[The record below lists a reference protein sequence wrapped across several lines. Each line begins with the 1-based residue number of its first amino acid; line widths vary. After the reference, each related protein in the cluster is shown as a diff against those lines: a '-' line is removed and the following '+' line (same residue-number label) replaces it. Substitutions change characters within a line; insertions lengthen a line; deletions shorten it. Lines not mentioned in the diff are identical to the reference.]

1 MGVIL
6 SFVISFA
13 FSFVGTIPPGTLNL
27 SIIQLGLDKKI
38 RTAWRFGIAASIV
51 EYPYAWLAVKFEYL
65 ITSSPLITE
74 NIQLITA
81 IVMLTVGVLTLWT
94 ANKPSEL
101 GEKFKDS
108 GFRRGILLGIL
119 NPLALP
125 FWVGT
130 TAYLRGQ
137 HWIDLSTTLNLHAYL
152 LGASLGALAVFMLF
166 AYLAQRII
174 SEFQQGDRVKKI
186 PGYILLALGSYAF
199 VRYLVLSFL

>member
-1 MGVIL
+1 MSAITAFLLSL
-6 SFVISFA
+6 SFSFI
-13 FSFVGTIPPGTLNL
+13 GTIPPGTLNL

-38 RTAWRFGIAASIV
+38 TTAWRFGIAASIV
-51 EYPYAWLAVKFEYL
+51 EYPYAWLAVKFEDL
-65 ITSSPLITE
+65 ITSSPVITD

-81 IVMLTVGVLTLWT
+81 IIMLSVGALTLWS
-94 ANKPSEL
+94 ANKPTDL
-101 GEKFKDS
+101 GEKFKSS

-137 HWIDLSTTLNLHAYL
+137 HWIDLSSTLSLHCYL

-166 AYLAQRII
+166 AYLAQRIV
-174 SEFQQGDRVKKI
+174 SEFQQSHRIKKI
-186 PGYILLALGSYAF
+186 PGYILLALGCYAF
-199 VRYLVLSFL
+199 IKYLI

>member
-1 MGVIL
+1 MGAITSFLLSL
-6 SFVISFA
+6 SFSFI
-13 FSFVGTIPPGTLNL
+13 GTIPPGTLNL

-38 RTAWRFGIAASIV
+38 NTAWRFGIAASIV
-51 EYPYAWLAVKFEYL
+51 EYPYAWLAVKFEHL
-65 ITSSPLITE
+65 ITSSPIITD

-81 IVMLTVGVLTLWT
+81 VVMLTVGALTLWS
-94 ANKPSEL
+94 ANKPSDL
-101 GEKFKDS
+101 GEKFKSS

-137 HWIDLSTTLNLHAYL
+137 HWIDLSSTLSLHCYL

-166 AYLAQRII
+166 AYLAQRIV
-174 SEFQQGDRVKKI
+174 SEFQQSHRVKKI
-186 PGYILLALGSYAF
+186 PGYILLALGCYAF
-199 VRYLVLSFL
+199 IKYLI